1 MDRNHPM
8 SPEEERQQRALQVI
22 ALDRTSRI
30 LVDAGIAVVKRNPTI
45 SGMYVIGILIC
56 LFFSGWT
63 PNTQQ
68 TLKYEQTLD
77 SLDPLKLD
85 EAEANW
91 YRADMRYRQTKGW
104 FTCDQSCLNN
114 RQAAQN
120 ARVIYDK
127 TLKEHEDVVRD
138 AKSQLGLFSTF
149 GVTETRK
156 YPDLLIPN
164 AHLI

>member
-1 MDRNHPM
+1 MDRNHPL
-8 SPEEERQQRALQVI
+8 SPEEERQQRALQV
-22 ALDRTSRI
+22 LNLERTSTI
-30 LVDAGIAVVKRNPTI
+30 LVDAGVAAIKRNPTI
-45 SGMYVIGILIC
+45 SSMYLIGILIC

-77 SLDPLKLD
+77 TLDPTKLD

-104 FTCDQSCLNN
+104 FTCDNTCINN
-114 RQAAQN
+114 RNVAHA
-120 ARVIYDK
+120 ARVIYDQ
-127 TLKEHEDVVRD
+127 TLKEHEETVRD

-156 YPDLLIPN
+156 
-164 AHLI
+164 